1 MWKTQVRRVGVLLL
15 GGSGSSIITSSS
27 SSTITITSKW
37 CDSLFASPSS
47 SRFLFQ
53 RRGAKVL
60 GSDVLKAQH
69 TQHGRGG
76 ATIQVELR
84 DVDTGNKLTERFR
97 TDEPIEKVYVEE
109 KTFKYLYSEGDILV
123 LTESVTPPCT
133 QSFSLFFRLITHLF
147 FFLAIS
153 PQTYEQ
159 VQVPKD
165 LFGKSAAYLKEDMTV
180 RVHYFDDRPMSATLP
195 YRVTCT
201 VIQAQPPKKGLS
213 VNPQYKKVLLDN
225 GLTVLA
231 PPFIV
236 TGDRIVINT
245 DDDSYFTRRPVMT
258 AVQISDG
265 GFSGDLIA
273 EKHFW
278 KSRVAA
284 INFSYSFFPFPPNF
298 LTFVGKLE

>member
-1 MWKTQVRRVGVLLL
+1 MQRGVRVGVLVL
-15 GGSGSSIITSSS
+15 GIRAAK
-27 SSTITITSKW
+27 SKW
-37 CDSLFASPSS
+37 CCDSVLSSPSS

-60 GSDVLKAQH
+60 GSDVRSGTIVNRKGRIFQVIKAQH

-109 KTFKYLYSEGDILV
+109 RTFKYLYSEGDILV
-123 LTESVTPPCT
+123 LTDPE
-133 QSFSLFFRLITHLF
+133 
-147 FFLAIS
+147 
-153 PQTYEQ
+153 TYEQ
-159 VQVPKD
+159 VEVPKD
-165 LFGKSAAYLKEDMTV
+165 LFGKTAVYLKEDMTV
-180 RVHYFDDRPMSATLP
+180 RVSYFDDRPMSATLP

-236 TGDRIVINT
+236 TGDKIVVNT
-245 DDDSYFTRRPVMT
+245 DDNSYFTR
-258 AVQISDG
+258 
-265 GFSGDLIA
+265 
-273 EKHFW
+273 EK
-278 KSRVAA
+278 
-284 INFSYSFFPFPPNF
+284 
-298 LTFVGKLE
+298 